1 MDRRPHRVW
10 RTALLLVVITLAG
23 ASWAAESSAPSLRLK
38 WHHQTQFG
46 GKTIS
51 FSPTHELHLRAMLKQ
66 VGVGFR
72 SLRVRP
78 YGYDLQPWYRGEVQI
93 WAGYVMNQ
101 PVDAHLAGHEVTI
114 IFPDDYGV
122 HLYDDLV
129 VVAEGTLRRQPELIR
144 RVLRASAPLI
154 HAGEA
159 PIGWMRREVMEQA
172 QALLREQALL
182 ARVLPVEATFTT
194 QYLPA
199 QDELSPLS
207 GQGAGPRP

>member
-1 MDRRPHRVW
+1 M
-10 RTALLLVVITLAG
+10 T
-23 ASWAAESSAPSLRLK
+23 
-38 WHHQTQFG
+38 
-46 GKTIS
+46 
-51 FSPTHELHLRAMLKQ
+51 
-66 VGVGFR
+66 
-72 SLRVRP
+72 
-78 YGYDLQPWYRGEVQI
+78 
-93 WAGYVMNQ
+93 
-101 PVDAHLAGHEVTI
+101 
-114 IFPDDYGV
+114 
-122 HLYDDLV
+122 
-129 VVAEGTLRRQPELIR
+129 R
-144 RVLRASAPLI
+144 RVEPKLDPVKQLAMLRASAPLI